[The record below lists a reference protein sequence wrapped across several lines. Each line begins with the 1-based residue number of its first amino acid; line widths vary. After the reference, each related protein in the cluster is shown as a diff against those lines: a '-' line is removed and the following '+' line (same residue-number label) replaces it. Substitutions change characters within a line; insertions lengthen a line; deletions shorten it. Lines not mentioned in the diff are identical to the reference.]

1 MLNLVDLIQS
11 IIEKNVWNKLSQFP
25 SMQIIREI
33 SMKSFKFNR
42 RRRQISRKLQ
52 EINFENSN
60 YMETLEEISPQI
72 IPTIYSNNEELE
84 ENYLSSSILKCSV
97 IYACPR
103 GPPGLPGK
111 KGASGEAGIPGVNGH
126 PGLPGIMIGYV
137 TSDCIKCPPGPP
149 GQKGP
154 DGAPGEDG
162 IPGKPGLPAA
172 LNILGP
178 PGPTG
183 DPGPPGLPGEE
194 GEPGMPGI
202 PGTPGTRYLIGASGP
217 KGPSG
222 PQGHIGEPGIPGEP
236 GLPGEIGPIGLI
248 GDDGEPGLSGT
259 PGLDGMA
266 RSPGIPGIDG
276 QYCICPAR
284 NKTTRFSQPKPPAFQ
299 PILNQQHL
307 NDLAYNNT
315 TVNNKNSKLSPYY
328 RKMLESITNHTSTS
342 EFKSILLP
350 KQITFNPFPILYS
363 SFVTKKST
371 PIQYVENYKSSY
383 TVTPY
388 KSIDQRII
396 NKSKN

>member
-1 MLNLVDLIQS
+1 
-11 IIEKNVWNKLSQFP
+11 
-25 SMQIIREI
+25 MQIIREI

-60 YMETLEEISPQI
+60 YMETLEEISSQI
-72 IPTIYSNNEELE
+72 IPTIYGNDEELE
-84 ENYLSSSILKCSV
+84 QNYLSSSILKCSV
-97 IYACPR
+97 IYACPS

-111 KGASGEAGIPGVNGH
+111 KGASGEAGIPGVSGH

-137 TSDCIKCPPGPP
+137 TSDCIKCQPGPP

-154 DGAPGEDG
+154 DGPPGEDG

-202 PGTPGTRYLIGASGP
+202 PGTPGTRYLVGASGP

-222 PQGHIGEPGIPGEP
+222 PQGHIGDPGIPGEP
-236 GLPGEIGPIGLI
+236 GLPGEIGPIGLM

-259 PGLDGMA
+259 PGLDGMPG
-266 RSPGIPGIDG
+266 SPGIPGIDG

-284 NKTTRFSQPKPPAFQ
+284 NKTTTTFSHPKPPAFQ

-307 NDLAYNNT
+307 NDLTYSNT
-315 TVNNKNSKLSPYY
+315 TANNKNSKLSPYY
-328 RKMLESITNHTSTS
+328 RKMLESITNQTSTS

-350 KQITFNPFPILYS
+350 KQITFIPFPISHS
-363 SFVTKKST
+363 SFVTKKSASV
-371 PIQYVENYKSSY
+371 QYVENYKSSY

-388 KSIDQRII
+388 NSIDQRVI